1 MSVVRFSNSTNILGG
16 MLLSSSPQFQEMSRV
31 VNVSQSSTED
41 KFSSDLER
49 ELFSNT
55 LSEYILDTGPS
66 DLIYRLDKDILDMDR
81 QRIEESTDDLSRLI
95 LNVWNE

>member
-16 MLLSSSPQFQEMSRV
+16 MLLSSSPHFQEMSRV
-31 VNVSQSSTED
+31 VNVSQSSTEE

-55 LSEYILDTGPS
+55 PAEYILDTGPS
-66 DLIYRLDKDILDMDR
+66 DLIYRLDKEILDMDR
-81 QRIEESTDDLSRLI
+81 QRIEESTDGLSRLI

>member
-31 VNVSQSSTED
+31 VNVSQSSTEE

-55 LSEYILDTGPS
+55 PTEYILDTGPS
-66 DLIYRLDKDILDMDR
+66 DWIYRLDKEILDMDR
-81 QRIEESTDDLSRLI
+81 QRIEESTDDLSKLI